1 MDMAR
6 KDKKEESVEMEE
18 QQVNEQVADEQKEK
32 SDNSEEKNEEK
43 EVKDPMEEL
52 EIQVKEAND
61 KYVRLYS
68 DFDNFRK
75 RTMKEKAE
83 LIQNA
88 SEKVISELLVVLDDF
103 ERAINNT
110 EDEKQVEGIKLINQK
125 MINIFERQGLK
136 KMNSKGKKFDM
147 DLHEAITEIP
157 APEEDLKGC
166 VVDVIEEGYYLND
179 KVIRFAKVVVGK

>member
-1 MDMAR
+1 MAKKKK
-6 KDKKEESVEMEE
+6 KDETVEMEE
-18 QQVNEQVADEQKEK
+18 QLKQDQNTEETEAQ
-32 SDNSEEKNEEK
+32 SDNSEEDKEK
-43 EVKDPMEEL
+43 KDPMEEL

-88 SEKVISELLVVLDDF
+88 SEKVISELLEVLDDF
-103 ERAINNT
+103 ERAINNSKDEEQT
-110 EDEKQVEGIKLINQK
+110 EGVKLIQHK
-125 MINIFERQGLK
+125 MMSIFERKGLK
-136 KMNSKGKKFDM
+136 KMDSKGKKFDM

-157 APEEDLKGC
+157 APEEELKGC

>member
-1 MDMAR
+1 MA
-6 KDKKEESVEMEE
+6 KKKKEDTVEMEE
-18 QQVNEQVADEQKEK
+18 QNQEHQASENKEAQ
-32 SDNSEEKNEEK
+32 SDNSENIEQETEAKN
-43 EVKDPMEEL
+43 PIEEL

-75 RTMKEKAE
+75 RTIKEKAE

-88 SEKVISELLVVLDDF
+88 SEKVISEMLVVLDDF

-110 EDEKQVEGIKLINQK
+110 QDEKDVEGIKLIKHK
-125 MINIFERQGLK
+125 MESIFERQGLK
-136 KMNSKGKKFDM
+136 KMESKGQKFDM

-157 APEEDLKGC
+157 APEDSLKGC
-166 VVDVIEEGYYLND
+166 VVDVVEEGYFLND

>member
-1 MDMAR
+1 MA
-6 KDKKEESVEMEE
+6 KKNKKEKTEDLQEEVIDQQTTESGKGNDEKEE
-18 QQVNEQVADEQKEK
+18 KEEQKEL
-32 SDNSEEKNEEK
+32 DPVEE
-43 EVKDPMEEL
+43 MT
-52 EIQVKEAND
+52 IQLKEAND

-75 RTMKEKAE
+75 RTIKEKSD

-88 SEKVISELLVVLDDF
+88 SEKVIVELLVILDDF

-110 EDEKQVEGIKLINQK
+110 KDEDQIEGIKLISQK
-125 MINIFERQGLK
+125 MMGIFERQGLK
-136 KMNSKGKKFDM
+136 KMESKGSKFDM

-157 APEEDLKGC
+157 APEEKLKGA
-166 VVDVIEEGYYLND
+166 VVDVIEEGYFLND

>member
-1 MDMAR
+1 MG
-6 KDKKEESVEMEE
+6 KKKKKEETIEMEE
-18 QQVNEQVADEQKEK
+18 QVM
-32 SDNSEEKNEEK
+32 DNDATENISEENVEEK
-43 EVKDPMEEL
+43 DPIAEM

-75 RTMKEKAE
+75 RTIKEKAD

-88 SEKVISELLVVLDDF
+88 SERVISELLVILDDF
-103 ERAINNT
+103 ERAIQNT
-110 EDEKQVEGIKLINQK
+110 QDKEQAEGIKLINNK
-125 MINIFERQGLK
+125 MINIFQKQGLK
-136 KMNSKGKKFDM
+136 KMEAKGAKFDP

-157 APEEDLKGC
+157 APEESLKGG
-166 VVDVIEEGYYLND
+166 VVDVVEEGYYLND

>member
-1 MDMAR
+1 MA
-6 KDKKEESVEMEE
+6 KKKKEDTVEMEGQE
-18 QQVNEQVADEQKEK
+18 QDQQTVENTKAQ
-32 SDNSEEKNEEK
+32 SDNSEN
-43 EVKDPMEEL
+43 KDEAKSPIEEL

-75 RTMKEKAE
+75 RTIKEKAE

-88 SEKVISELLVVLDDF
+88 SEKVISEMLVVLDDF

-110 EDEKQVEGIKLINQK
+110 QDQEQVEGIKLIKHK
-125 MINIFERQGLK
+125 MESIFERQGLK
-136 KMNSKGKKFDM
+136 KMESKGQKFDM

-157 APEEDLKGC
+157 APEDSLKGC
-166 VVDVIEEGYYLND
+166 VVDVVEEGYFLND